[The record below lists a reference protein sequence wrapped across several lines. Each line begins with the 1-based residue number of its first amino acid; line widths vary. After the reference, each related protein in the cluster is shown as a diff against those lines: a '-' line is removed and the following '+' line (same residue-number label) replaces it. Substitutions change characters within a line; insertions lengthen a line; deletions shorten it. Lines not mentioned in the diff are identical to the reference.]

1 MSTSRRIIVVGG
13 GAAGVFAAIACAEA
27 APDAEVIVLEKSAQ
41 FLAKV
46 RISGGGR
53 CNVTHACFD
62 PREFARHYPRGE
74 QALIGA
80 FHQFQARHTVE
91 WFESHGVKLKA
102 ERDGRMF
109 PATDSSQTIV
119 DCLLSEAKKTGV
131 MLHANCGVDSI
142 VRQTNGGFMVTAG
155 QVASEKSSS
164 GVLNA
169 PQGLGVRQPSAALSA
184 PEHQKRQRAAAV
196 QNAGAPT
203 RAILGGQA
211 GNLVAENSPRLGS
224 GEVESCP
231 SRSFSCDR
239 LLLATGGCRAAAL
252 GRIPVSLGHTLEPPV
267 PSLFTFTIA
276 SPWLR
281 SLAGVAVDA
290 EVSVPGSNLSER
302 GPVLVTHWGLS
313 GPAILRFS
321 AWGARKLHTLNYQFP
336 LRVNWLPGL
345 TSEAITRELQGK
357 RASTGARLVVNTPV
371 GSLTARLWEALV
383 LAAGIPRETRWAAL
397 PRASQEQLAQQ
408 LARTELG
415 VTGKSLN
422 KDEFV
427 TCGGVRL
434 SEVNFKTM
442 ESRVCAG
449 LHFAGELLDIDG
461 LTGGFNFQ
469 AAWTTGWIAGRAMA
483 AD

>member
-196 QNAGAPT
+196 QNAGAPSEG
-203 RAILGGQA
+203 LLA
-211 GNLVAENSPRLGS
+211 GW
-224 GEVESCP
+224 
-231 SRSFSCDR
+231 R
-239 LLLATGGCRAAAL
+239 LLFARLPLAWASLAAL
-252 GRIPVSLGHTLEPPV
+252 WIALIGVNLMLPSPMVRMAEPGA
-267 PSLFTFTIA
+267 PSAEMELLA
-276 SPWLR
+276 SWDFQP
-281 SLAGVAVDA
+281 AGVEPSDDLGTPASRA
-290 EVSVPGSNLSER
+290 LPATKQQEVPIRPRSER
-302 GPVLVTHWGLS
+302 RRGVD
-313 GPAILRFS
+313 
-321 AWGARKLHTLNYQFP
+321 
-336 LRVNWLPGL
+336 
-345 TSEAITRELQGK
+345 
-357 RASTGARLVVNTPV
+357 V
-371 GSLTARLWEALV
+371 G
-383 LAAGIPRETRWAAL
+383 ETQ
-397 PRASQEQLAQQ
+397 PDS
-408 LARTELG
+408 
-415 VTGKSLN
+415 SF
-422 KDEFV
+422 DF
-427 TCGGVRL
+427 
-434 SEVNFKTM
+434 
-442 ESRVCAG
+442 
-449 LHFAGELLDIDG
+449 
-461 LTGGFNFQ
+461 
-469 AAWTTGWIAGRAMA
+469 IA
-483 AD
+483 